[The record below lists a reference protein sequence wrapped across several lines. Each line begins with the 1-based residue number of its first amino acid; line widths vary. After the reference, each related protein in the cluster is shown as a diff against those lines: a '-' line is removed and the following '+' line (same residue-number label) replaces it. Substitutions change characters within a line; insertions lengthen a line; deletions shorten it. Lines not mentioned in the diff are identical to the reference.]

1 MNLSSRFFTLVCLL
15 FAVLSPPEAV
25 MRSAM
30 AMGKLPS
37 FASSIDRVQPKLVKI
52 YGAGG
57 FRGLE
62 AYQSGFLISS
72 EGHVLTV
79 WSYVLDTDAPTVTLN
94 DGRRFDAEILGV
106 DPWLE
111 IAILKIDE
119 ENLPFFQ
126 LSQSLEADV
135 GTRVLAFSNLFSVAA
150 GAEPTSVQRGV
161 VSAVP
166 YLKARKGVFQTQ
178 FNGRVY
184 VTDALTNNP
193 GAAGGALTTIDGT
206 LLGMLGK
213 ELRNR
218 QDNTWLNYALPIAAL
233 RDATAA
239 IIAGE
244 PQRPREEV
252 AIPVRHPVDLTG
264 LGVVLVPDVIDS
276 TPPYIDSVRD
286 ISSAAEAGLRK
297 DDLILFVGDTLV
309 QSIKDVKSRCEKFE
323 RGQLLPLLIRRGE
336 ELVTIELRTLPPGEA
351 IQ

>member
-1 MNLSSRFFTLVCLL
+1 MNRLPHFFALLCLL
-15 FAVLSPPEAV
+15 IVALSPLALALH
-25 MRSAM
+25 SAI
-30 AMGKLPS
+30 AMEGMPS
-37 FASSIDRVQPKLVKI
+37 FATSIDRVQPKLVKI

-79 WSYVLDTDAPTVTLN
+79 WSYVLDTDAPRVTLN

-119 ENLPFFQ
+119 ENLPFFD
-126 LSQSLEADV
+126 LSESLEADV
-135 GTRVLAFSNLFSVAA
+135 GVRVLAFSNLFSVAT
-150 GAEPTSVQRGV
+150 GDEPTSVQRGV
-161 VSAVP
+161 VSAIP
-166 YLKARKGVFQTQ
+166 YLKARKGVFRTQ
-178 FNGRVY
+178 FDGKVY

-193 GAAGGALTTIDGT
+193 GAAGGALTTIDGA

-218 QDNTWLNYALPIAAL
+218 QDNTWLNYALPIAVL
-233 RDATAA
+233 RDSADA

-244 PQRPREEV
+244 PQRPRKEV
-252 AIPVRHPVDLTG
+252 AIPVRHPVDLNG
-264 LGVVLVPDVIDS
+264 LGVVLVPDVVDS
-276 TPPYIDSVRD
+276 TPPYIDAVRD
-286 ISSAAEAGLRK
+286 ASPAAQAGLRK

-309 QSIKDVKSRCEKFE
+309 QSIGDVRNRCEKFE

-336 ELVTIELRTLPPGEA
+336 ELVTIQLRTLPAGEA

>member
-1 MNLSSRFFTLVCLL
+1 MNRSPRLIVLVGLL
-15 FAVLSPPEAV
+15 VAALSPPGLA
-25 MRSAM
+25 MRSAI
-30 AMGKLPS
+30 AIEKLPS
-37 FASSIDRVQPKLVKI
+37 FATSIDRVQPKLVKI

-126 LSQSLEADV
+126 LSESLEADM
-135 GTRVLAFSNLFSVAA
+135 GIRVLAFSNLFSVAT
-150 GAEPTSVQRGV
+150 GDEPTSVQRGV

-178 FNGRVY
+178 FDGRVY

-193 GAAGGALTTIDGT
+193 GAAGGALTTIDGR

-213 ELRNR
+213 ELKNR
-218 QDNTWLNYALPIAAL
+218 QDNTWLNYALPIAVL
-233 RDATAA
+233 RNSADA

-244 PQRPREEV
+244 PQRPRKEV

-264 LGVVLVPDVIDS
+264 LGVVLVPDVLNS
-276 TPPYIDSVRD
+276 TPPYIDSVRGA
-286 ISSAAEAGLRK
+286 SPAAEAGLRK

-309 QSIKDVKSRCEKFE
+309 QSIGDVKSRCEKFE

-336 ELVTIELRTLPPGEA
+336 ELVTIQIRTLPPGEA
-351 IQ
+351 IR